1 MLQMAA
7 SRGPSVTAT
16 TPPFAPRILNILEN
30 SWVHQQF
37 LLVFGQVETASHGQI
52 IVRHHMDLYPA
63 THWPICDNG
72 HFKAF
77 VHLEPGPNKLRFTYK
92 SAKSSTFTTEFTVH
106 MLPLVAT
113 PPLHLV
119 LLVAKDSSEE
129 YECQSEKDNEMNGL
143 QTAARKLRMAA
154 CVLESQNRK
163 DEADSDQVSWAGIY
177 G

>member
-1 MLQMAA
+1 
-7 SRGPSVTAT
+7 
-16 TPPFAPRILNILEN
+16 
-30 SWVHQQF
+30 
-37 LLVFGQVETASHGQI
+37 
-52 IVRHHMDLYPA
+52 
-63 THWPICDNG
+63 
-72 HFKAF
+72 
-77 VHLEPGPNKLRFTYK
+77 
-92 SAKSSTFTTEFTVH
+92 